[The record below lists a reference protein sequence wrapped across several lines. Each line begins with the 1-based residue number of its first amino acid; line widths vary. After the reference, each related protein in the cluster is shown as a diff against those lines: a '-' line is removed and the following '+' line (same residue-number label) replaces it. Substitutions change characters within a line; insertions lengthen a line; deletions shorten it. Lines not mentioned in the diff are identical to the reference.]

1 MARIAI
7 GDVQGCGE
15 ELRALVKRTGFS
27 ADRDQLWFVG
37 DLVNRGP
44 GSLDVLRFVRSL
56 GEAAVTVLGNHDLH
70 LLAVA
75 YGGHRQLR
83 ADDTLEEVL
92 RARDRGP
99 LLDWLLHR
107 PLAWLHGGAAA
118 RPGTTGD
125 STPASADPRRRGDL
139 LVHAGLVPQWS
150 AADVLRLARQVE
162 RDLRRDP
169 EGVFAT
175 MYGNRPD
182 RWDASLEGADRRRF
196 VINALT
202 RMRFCQADG
211 TIDLKLKGR
220 PGSQPSPWQPWFDV
234 ASRASRDV
242 RVICGHWSTLGLLQ
256 RADVLALDT
265 GCVWGG
271 GLTAVSLED
280 GRRWRQTCR
289 NHQVPGAAGD

>member
-15 ELRALVKRTGFS
+15 ELQALVKRTGFS
-27 ADRDQLWFVG
+27 IDRDQLWFVG

-44 GSLDVLRFVRSL
+44 RSLDVLRYVRSL
-56 GEAAVTVLGNHDLH
+56 GDAAVVVLGNHDLH

-75 YGGHRQLR
+75 YGGQRKLR
-83 ADDTLEEVL
+83 DDDTLDAVL
-92 RARDRGP
+92 EARDRTP

-107 PLAWLHGGAAA
+107 PLAWQ
-118 RPGTTGD
+118 D
-125 STPASADPRRRGDL
+125 DVQRGEL

-150 AADVLRLARQVE
+150 PADVLRLAREVE
-162 RDLRRDP
+162 RELRRDP
-169 EGVFAT
+169 EGVFLQ

-182 RWDASLEGADRRRF
+182 RWDESLAGADRRRF
-196 VINALT
+196 VINTLT
-202 RMRFCQADG
+202 RMRYCRPDG

-220 PGSQPSPWQPWFDV
+220 PGSQPTPWQPWFDV
-234 ASRASRDV
+234 ASRASRGV
-242 RVICGHWSTLGLLQ
+242 RVVCGHWSTLGLLE
-256 RADVLALDT
+256 RRDILALDT

-280 GRRWRQTCR
+280 GRRWQEPCR
-289 NHQVPGAAGD
+289 DHQLPGAGGD